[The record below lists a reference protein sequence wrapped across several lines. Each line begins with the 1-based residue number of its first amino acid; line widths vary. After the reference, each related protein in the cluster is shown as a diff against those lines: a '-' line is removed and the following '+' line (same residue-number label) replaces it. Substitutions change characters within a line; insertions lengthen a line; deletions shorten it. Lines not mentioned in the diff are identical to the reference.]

1 MKNLLYS
8 LCLSICLLPCASLNA
23 AEIDTVTDL
32 RLRCGVGYLLIADMP
47 EMNNTAEETAA
58 FKRMADSLLDHAD
71 NILAQ
76 QGVSVV
82 EREEIGRRYTLE
94 MDEVLTK
101 DLDLGF
107 EPESC
112 PELVA
117 EADAAADAAALEA
130 EINKYMTCGVGFLAA
145 ARAKQE
151 SGETK
156 VAADLEAFGN
166 QLASRGDDL
175 MVEAGYNEAARFQ
188 IGQLYGESIGAKFN
202 AGEDLEYDWDTCAAL
217 GQ

>member
-1 MKNLLYS
+1 MKNLFSS
-8 LCLSICLLPCASLNA
+8 LCLSIFILPCNSLNA

-32 RLRCGVGYLLIADMP
+32 RLRCGVGYLLISDMP
-47 EMNNTAEETAA
+47 EMNNTAEEAAA
-58 FKRMADSLLDHAD
+58 FKRMADSLLNHAD
-71 NILAQ
+71 NILAK

-82 EREEIGRRYTLE
+82 EREEIGRRYTME

-112 PELVA
+112 PELVT

-145 ARAKQE
+145 ARAKHDG
-151 SGETK
+151 GETK
-156 VAADLEAFGN
+156 VAADLETLGN
-166 QLASRGDDL
+166 QLANRGDDL